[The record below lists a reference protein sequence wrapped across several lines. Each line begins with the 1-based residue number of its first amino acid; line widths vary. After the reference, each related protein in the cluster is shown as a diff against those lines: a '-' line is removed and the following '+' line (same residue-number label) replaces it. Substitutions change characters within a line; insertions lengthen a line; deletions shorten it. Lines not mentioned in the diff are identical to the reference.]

1 MLYISNKAMEFE
13 SLKQKIL
20 FTMLM
25 DGPQM
30 KTALSSKITNTVRQI
45 DNLTFEKASVNVI
58 IFY

>member
-1 MLYISNKAMEFE
+1 MEFE

>member
-1 MLYISNKAMEFE
+1 MEFK
-13 SLKQKIL
+13 SLKQRIL
-20 FTMLM
+20 FAMFM